1 MVRPVFVQDSPGTR
15 VIILGNEA
23 LARGALEAGV
33 RVAAGYPGTPATEI
47 IETLAT
53 ISKYYPDIYVEWSIN
68 EKVGFETAFAGSMC
82 GVRSIACMKHVG
94 LNVALDSFVTA
105 SYAGARGGF
114 VLVSVDDPDCHSSQ
128 NEQDN
133 RQLAKLAFCPVFEPA
148 NANEAKEMIKFA
160 FDFSEQY
167 QTLVMLRSTTRLSHS
182 QQDVKLGE
190 IPQIKKAGKFDHDKS
205 RWTFL
210 PVNAR
215 IQRKVM
221 LERMERIR
229 EAVESNPFNK
239 MMLNE
244 NSRTGILAAGLSH
257 TYVSEYLEKNDFM
270 REVSYLKLATTFPPP
285 RKLIGEFVSNL
296 DRILVVEELEP
307 FIEEYVIMYA
317 KEFNPALEIIGK
329 KLLPQFGELSPEIT
343 AEAINNFLEKR
354 QRIPT
359 QKQKIQN
366 QQEIKAPPRPP
377 VLCPGC
383 PHRAFFYALK
393 LAEKRS
399 KTKFIYS
406 SDIGCYTLGF
416 YPPLETIETCLC
428 MGASI
433 GMANGFSKA
442 GEDSPIFAIL
452 GDSTFFHA
460 GVPGLIN
467 LVYNGSKVI
476 VVVLDNGTTAMT
488 GHQPHPGTGFRIDG
502 SPSPKIQIE
511 KIAEGCGVKYI
522 RVTDPYNL
530 KNTVDTILEAVSLRD
545 GPALII
551 SRQDCTL
558 VSQRKKRE
566 ANDKIIPYK
575 IDKNKCTKCRLC
587 ITTLGCPAFLVKGDE
602 VEISQN
608 LCFGC
613 AICQDLCPAEAI
625 QKSETE

>member
-1 MVRPVFVQDSPGTR
+1 MFRPIFALDSPGSR
-15 VIILGNEA
+15 AIMLGNETI
-23 LARGALEAGV
+23 ARGALEAGV

-47 IETLAT
+47 IETLAA
-53 ISKYYPDIYVEWSIN
+53 ISEFYPDMYVEWSIN

-82 GVRSIACMKHVG
+82 GVRTIACMKHVG

-105 SYAGARGGF
+105 CYAGVRGGF

-133 RQLAKLAFCPVFEPA
+133 RQLAKLAFCPVLEPES
-148 NANEAKEMIKFA
+148 ANEAKDMIKFA

-182 QQDVKLGE
+182 QQDVKLGD

-221 LERMERIR
+221 LERMEKIK

-257 TYVSEYLEKNDFM
+257 TYVSEYLEKNDFLK
-270 REVSYLKLATTFPPP
+270 EVSYLKLATTFPPP
-285 RKLIGEFVSNL
+285 RKLIGEFVSDL
-296 DRILVVEELEP
+296 DRVLVVEELEP
-307 FIEEYVIMYA
+307 FIEEYVTMYA

-329 KLLPQFGELSPEIT
+329 KLLPQFGELSPEIV
-343 AEAINNFLEKR
+343 AEAINIFLDKK
-354 QRIPT
+354 QHIPI
-359 QKQKIQN
+359 QKQKIQT
-366 QQEIKAPPRPP
+366 QQEVKAPPRPP

-442 GEDSPIFAIL
+442 GDDSPIFAIL

-476 VVVLDNGTTAMT
+476 VVVLDNSTTAMT

-530 KNTVDTILEAVSLRD
+530 KNTVDTILEAVSLQD
-545 GPALII
+545 GPALIV

-558 VSQRKKRE
+558 VSQRKKRKADE
-566 ANDKIIPYK
+566 KIIPYE

-602 VEISQN
+602 VEISPT

-613 AICQDLCPAEAI
+613 AICQDLCPAGAI
-625 QKSETE
+625 QKSETD

>member
-1 MVRPVFVQDSPGTR
+1 MVRPIFAQDSPGTR
-15 VIILGNEA
+15 VILLGNEA
-23 LARGALEAGV
+23 IARGALEAGV

-47 IETLAT
+47 IETLAA
-53 ISKYYPDIYVEWSIN
+53 ISEFYPDIYVEWSIN

-105 SYAGARGGF
+105 CYAGARGGL
-114 VLVSVDDPDCHSSQ
+114 VLVSTDDPECHSSQ

-133 RQLAKLAFCPVFEPA
+133 RQLAKLAFCPILEPA
-148 NANEAKEMIKFA
+148 SANEAREMTKFA

-167 QTLVMLRSTTRLSHS
+167 KTLVMLRTTTRLSHS
-182 QQDVKLGE
+182 QQDVTLGE
-190 IPQIKKAGKFDHDKS
+190 ISPIIKAGKFDHDKS

-215 IQRKVM
+215 VQRKVM
-221 LERMERIR
+221 LERIEKIK
-229 EAVESNPFNK
+229 EAAESNPFNK
-239 MMLNE
+239 MVLNE
-244 NSRTGILAAGLSH
+244 NSRNGILASGLSH
-257 TYVSEYLEKNDFM
+257 TYVNEYLEKNNLKNK
-270 REVSYLKLATTFPPP
+270 VSYLKLATTFPPP

-296 DRILVVEELEP
+296 DRVLVVEELEP
-307 FIEEYVIMYA
+307 FIEEYVNMYA
-317 KEFNPALEIIGK
+317 KEFNPALEIVGK
-329 KLLPQFGELSPEIT
+329 KLLPQYGELSPEVVT
-343 AEAINNFLEKR
+343 DAINNFLGKK
-354 QRIPT
+354 QPIPP
-359 QKQKIQN
+359 QKQKIEN
-366 QQEIKAPPRPP
+366 QQEVKAPPRPP

-399 KTKFIYS
+399 QTKFIYS

-433 GMANGFSKA
+433 GMANGFSKV

-460 GVPGLIN
+460 GIPALIN
-467 LVYNGSKVI
+467 LVYNNSKVI
-476 VVVLDNGTTAMT
+476 VVILDNGTTAMT
-488 GHQPHPGTGFRIDG
+488 GHQPHPGTGFRING
-502 SPSPKIQIE
+502 SPSPKIQME

-522 RVTDPYNL
+522 RITDPYDL
-530 KNTVDTILEAVSLRD
+530 KSTVDTILEAVSFKD

-558 VSQRKKRE
+558 VSQRKKRK
-566 ANDKIIPYK
+566 ANEKIVPYE
-575 IDKNKCTKCRLC
+575 IDKDKCTKCRLC
-587 ITTLGCPAFLVKGDE
+587 ISTLGCPAFLVEGDE
-602 VEISQN
+602 VEISSN

-613 AICQDLCPAEAI
+613 GICQDLCPEGAI
-625 QKSETE
+625 QKSEAE